1 MYRSNEELFKHIFDE
16 IVFLESET
24 GTITKEVFLKDEK
37 TQRAFAR
44 SIEII
49 GEAVKNISND
59 VIIKYKEVP
68 WRNIAGMRDKL
79 IHGYFSVDYEIV
91 WDVAKNIIPE
101 FKNQLIKIM
110 NAEKKISKVVKLII
124 KISLNFLLTNFLLFD
139 IIMISK

>member
-1 MYRSNEELFKHIFDE
+1 MRLNMYRSNEELFKHIFDE

-24 GTITKEVFLKDEK
+24 RTISEEVFLKDEK

-49 GEAVKNISND
+49 GEAVKNISSD

-110 NAEKKISKVVKLII
+110 DTERKK
-124 KISLNFLLTNFLLFD
+124 NDN
-139 IIMISK
+139 

>member
-1 MYRSNEELFKHIFDE
+1 MRLNMYRSNEELFKHIFDE

-24 GTITKEVFLKDEK
+24 RTISKEVFLKDEK

-49 GEAVKNISND
+49 GEAVKNISSD

-68 WRNIAGMRDKL
+68 WRNIAGMRDKP

-110 NAEKKISKVVKLII
+110 DTEKKK
-124 KISLNFLLTNFLLFD
+124 NDNQRNNNRNQ
-139 IIMISK
+139 

>member
-1 MYRSNEELFKHIFDE
+1 MRLNMYRSNEELFKHIFDE

-24 GTITKEVFLKDEK
+24 RTISKEVFLKDEK

-110 NAEKKISKVVKLII
+110 DTEKK
-124 KISLNFLLTNFLLFD
+124 
-139 IIMISK
+139 

>member
-1 MYRSNEELFKHIFDE
+1 MYRSNEDLFKHIFDE
-16 IVFLESET
+16 IIFLESET
-24 GTITKEVFLKDEK
+24 SNMIKEVFLKDEK

-59 VIIKYKEVP
+59 IIVKYKEVP

-79 IHGYFSVDYEIV
+79 IHSYFSVDYEIV

-101 FKNQLIKIM
+101 FKV
-110 NAEKKISKVVKLII
+110 S
-124 KISLNFLLTNFLLFD
+124 
-139 IIMISK
+139 

>member
-1 MYRSNEELFKHIFDE
+1 MRLNMYRSNEELFKHIFDE

-24 GTITKEVFLKDEK
+24 RTISEEIFFKDEK

-49 GEAVKNISND
+49 GEAVKNISSD

-110 NAEKKISKVVKLII
+110 DTEKKK
-124 KISLNFLLTNFLLFD
+124 NDN
-139 IIMISK
+139 

>member
-1 MYRSNEELFKHIFDE
+1 MYRSNEDLFKHIFDE
-16 IVFLESET
+16 IIFLESET
-24 GTITKEVFLKDEK
+24 ADMTKAQFLKDAK
-37 TQRAFAR
+37 AQRAFAR

-59 VIIKYKEVP
+59 VVTAYKEVP

-101 FKNQLIKIM
+101 FKCRLIEIM
-110 NAEKKISKVVKLII
+110 NENPA
-124 KISLNFLLTNFLLFD
+124 
-139 IIMISK
+139 

>member
-16 IVFLESET
+16 IIFLESET
-24 GTITKEVFLKDEK
+24 NNMTKEVFLKDEK
-37 TQRAFAR
+37 AQRAFAR

-59 VIIKYKEVP
+59 VIITYKEVP
-68 WRNIAGMRDKL
+68 WKSIAGMRDKL

-101 FKNQLIKIM
+101 FKYRLIKIM
-110 NAEKKISKVVKLII
+110 DTEKNK
-124 KISLNFLLTNFLLFD
+124 NDN
-139 IIMISK
+139 

>member
-1 MYRSNEELFKHIFDE
+1 MYRSNVELFKHIFDE

-24 GTITKEVFLKDEK
+24 RTISKEVFLKGEK

-49 GEAVKNISND
+49 GEAVKNISTD

-91 WDVAKNIIPE
+91 WDVAKNIIPQ

-110 NAEKKISKVVKLII
+110 DTEKKK
-124 KISLNFLLTNFLLFD
+124 NDNQRNNNRNQ
-139 IIMISK
+139 

>member
-1 MYRSNEELFKHIFDE
+1 MRLNMYRSNEDLYNHIFDE

-24 GTITKEVFLKDEK
+24 RTISKEVFLKGEK

-49 GEAVKNISND
+49 GEAVKNISSA

-91 WDVAKNIIPE
+91 WDVAKNIIPQ

-110 NAEKKISKVVKLII
+110 DTEKKK
-124 KISLNFLLTNFLLFD
+124 NDNQRNNNRNQ
-139 IIMISK
+139 

>member
-1 MYRSNEELFKHIFDE
+1 MRLNMYRSNEELFKHIFDE

-24 GTITKEVFLKDEK
+24 RTISKEVLLKDEK
-37 TQRAFAR
+37 TQRDFTR

-49 GEAVKNISND
+49 GEAVKNISSD

-110 NAEKKISKVVKLII
+110 DTEKKK
-124 KISLNFLLTNFLLFD
+124 NDN
-139 IIMISK
+139 

>member
-24 GTITKEVFLKDEK
+24 RTISEEVFLKDEK

-49 GEAVKNISND
+49 GEAVKNISSD

-110 NAEKKISKVVKLII
+110 DTEKKK
-124 KISLNFLLTNFLLFD
+124 NDNQRNNNRNQ
-139 IIMISK
+139 

>member
-1 MYRSNEELFKHIFDE
+1 MRLNMYRSNEELFKHIFDE
-16 IVFLESET
+16 ITFLESET
-24 GTITKEVFLKDEK
+24 RTISEEVFLKDEK

-49 GEAVKNISND
+49 GEAVKNISSD

-110 NAEKKISKVVKLII
+110 DTEKKK
-124 KISLNFLLTNFLLFD
+124 NDN
-139 IIMISK
+139 

>member
-1 MYRSNEELFKHIFDE
+1 MRLNMYRSNEELFKHIFDE

-24 GTITKEVFLKDEK
+24 RTISEEVFLKDKK

-49 GEAVKNISND
+49 GEAVKNISSD

-68 WRNIAGMRDKL
+68 WRNIAGMRGKL

-110 NAEKKISKVVKLII
+110 DTEKKK
-124 KISLNFLLTNFLLFD
+124 NDN
-139 IIMISK
+139 

>member
-1 MYRSNEELFKHIFDE
+1 MRLNMYRSNEELFKHIFDE

-24 GTITKEVFLKDEK
+24 RTISEEVFLKDEK

-49 GEAVKNISND
+49 GEAVKNISSD
-59 VIIKYKEVP
+59 VMIKYKEVP

-110 NAEKKISKVVKLII
+110 DTEKKK
-124 KISLNFLLTNFLLFD
+124 NDN
-139 IIMISK
+139 

>member
-1 MYRSNEELFKHIFDE
+1 MRLNMYRSNEELFKHIFDE
-16 IVFLESET
+16 IVFLESEIR
-24 GTITKEVFLKDEK
+24 TISKEVFLKDEK

-49 GEAVKNISND
+49 GEAVKNISSD

-110 NAEKKISKVVKLII
+110 DTEKKK
-124 KISLNFLLTNFLLFD
+124 NDN
-139 IIMISK
+139 

>member
-1 MYRSNEELFKHIFDE
+1 MRLNMYRSNEELFKHIFDE

-24 GTITKEVFLKDEK
+24 RTISKEVFLKDEK

-49 GEAVKNISND
+49 GEAVKNISSD

-91 WDVAKNIIPE
+91 WDVAKHIIPE

-110 NAEKKISKVVKLII
+110 DTEKKK
-124 KISLNFLLTNFLLFD
+124 NDN
-139 IIMISK
+139 

>member
-1 MYRSNEELFKHIFDE
+1 MYRSNEELFKYIFDE

-24 GTITKEVFLKDEK
+24 DNMTKEGFLKDKK

-59 VIIKYKEVP
+59 VIIKYEEVP
-68 WRNIAGMRDKL
+68 WRSIAGMRDKL

-101 FKNQLIKIM
+101 FKDQLIKIM
-110 NAEKKISKVVKLII
+110 DAEKK
-124 KISLNFLLTNFLLFD
+124 
-139 IIMISK
+139 

>member
-1 MYRSNEELFKHIFDE
+1 MRLNMYRSNEELFKHIFDE

-24 GTITKEVFLKDEK
+24 RTISKEVFLKDEK

-49 GEAVKNISND
+49 GEAVKNISSD

-101 FKNQLIKIM
+101 FKNQMIKIM
-110 NAEKKISKVVKLII
+110 DTEKKK
-124 KISLNFLLTNFLLFD
+124 NDN
-139 IIMISK
+139 

>member
-1 MYRSNEELFKHIFDE
+1 MFRSNEALFKHIFDE
-16 IVFLESET
+16 ITFLEAET
-24 GTITKEVFLKDEK
+24 ANMTKEMFLKDEK

-59 VIIKYKEVP
+59 VITKCSETP

-101 FKNQLIKIM
+101 FKRQLTKIM
-110 NAEKKISKVVKLII
+110 EEEK
-124 KISLNFLLTNFLLFD
+124 
-139 IIMISK
+139 

>member
-1 MYRSNEELFKHIFDE
+1 MRLNMYRSNEELFKHIFDE

-24 GTITKEVFLKDEK
+24 MTISKEVFLKDEK

-49 GEAVKNISND
+49 GEAVKNISSD

-110 NAEKKISKVVKLII
+110 DTEKKK
-124 KISLNFLLTNFLLFD
+124 NDN
-139 IIMISK
+139 